1 MYRSLLFVPAD
12 SEKKI
17 AKAETVDAD
26 LVILDLE
33 DSVAAPARP
42 AARRLALD
50 ALSKS
55 RGRRRAAL
63 YVRINPLATPDA
75 PLDLAAV
82 VPGAPDGI
90 MLPKAASP
98 ADIARLARE
107 LAALESTNGIANGA
121 VKIIPVATEVPQA
134 LFAIGGYAGVTERLA
149 GLTWGAEDLSA
160 AIGAT
165 ATREATGEWTDPYR
179 LARALCL
186 FAAAAAGVPAYD
198 TVYTDF
204 KDEKGL
210 AAYARRAR
218 RDGFSGMMAIHP
230 AQVAAI
236 NAAFAPDA
244 SEISE
249 AQAIVDLFAAN
260 PGAGTLSHDGRMV
273 DMPHL
278 IKARKTLALAER
290 AKDAPQKR

>member
-33 DSVAAPARP
+33 DSVAAAARP
-42 AARRLALD
+42 EARRLALD

-55 RGRRRAAL
+55 RGRRRAEL
-63 YVRINPLATPDA
+63 YVRINPLTSEDA
-75 PLDLAAV
+75 LLDLAAV

-90 MLPKAASP
+90 MLPKAAAP
-98 ADIARLARE
+98 ADVARLGRE
-107 LAALESTNGIANGA
+107 LDALEAANGISKGA
-121 VKIIPVATEVPQA
+121 VKIIPIATEVPQA
-134 LFAIGGYAGVTERLA
+134 IFAIGGYAGVCDRLA

-160 AIGAT
+160 ALGAT
-165 ATREATGEWTDPYR
+165 GIREATGEWTDPYR
-179 LARALCL
+179 LARSLCL
-186 FAAAAAGVPAYD
+186 FAASAAGVPAYD

-204 KDEKGL
+204 KDERGL

-230 AQVAAI
+230 AQITAI
-236 NAAFAPDA
+236 NAAFTPDA
-244 SEISE
+244 SEIST

-260 PGAGTLSHDGRMV
+260 PGVGTLALDGRMV

-278 IKARKTLALAER
+278 IQARKTLAIAKR
-290 AKDAPQKR
+290 AKDASPKR